1 MKKEAWYR
9 ICGSYFRQYCMTAG
23 VFLVFAAIFALIFS
37 LYDLETEAVFYAL
50 GLCILLAAAGLA
62 FHFFSYWRK
71 HERRRRILQN
81 VSLLTDQMP
90 KPETLAEADYQ
101 EMVYALKQLLD
112 ASLTNWQKERQE
124 SMDYYA
130 AWVHQIKTP
139 ISVIQMILQEED
151 TEEHRE
157 LAAEMF
163 RIEQYV
169 EMVLSFLRLG
179 SDSSDF
185 VFQQYDLDAIIR
197 QAVHKYAPQFVRKR
211 LRLQYEPASVQ
222 VLTDEKWLLFI
233 LEQLLSNAVKYTQ
246 EGTITIAVTPEK
258 LLKVSDTGIGIAPED
273 VPRIFEKG
281 FTGYNGRADRKSTGL
296 GLYLCRI
303 AADRLSH
310 KISVES
316 VVGGGTVFTLDLHT
330 DDLKVE

>member
-1 MKKEAWYR
+1 M
-9 ICGSYFRQYCMTAG
+9 
-23 VFLVFAAIFALIFS
+23 FAAIFALVFS
-37 LYDLETEAVFYAL
+37 LYDLETEAVFYAS
-50 GLCILLAAAGLA
+50 GLCILLAVVGLT
-62 FHFFSYWRK
+62 FHFLSYWKK
-71 HERRRRILQN
+71 HEERRRILQN
-81 VSLLTDQMP
+81 VSLLADKLP
-90 KPETLAEADYQ
+90 KPGTLAEADYQ

-112 ASLTNWQKERQE
+112 ASLTSWQKERRE
-124 SMDYYA
+124 SIDYYA
-130 AWVHQIKTP
+130 TWVHQIKTP

-163 RIEQYV
+163 RIGQYV

-179 SDSSDF
+179 NDSSDF
-185 VFQQYDLDAIIR
+185 LFQKYDLDAIIR

-211 LRLQYEPASVQ
+211 LRLQYEPVSVQ

-246 EGTITIAVTPEK
+246 EGTITITVTPEK
-258 LLKVSDTGIGIAPED
+258 ILKVSDTGIGIARED

-281 FTGYNGRADRKSTGL
+281 FTGYNGRADQKSTGL
-296 GLYLCRI
+296 GLYLCRM

-316 VVGGGTVFTLDLHT
+316 VVGRGTVFTLDLHT
-330 DDLKVE
+330 GEWKIE

>member
-1 MKKEAWYR
+1 
-9 ICGSYFRQYCMTAG
+9 
-23 VFLVFAAIFALIFS
+23 
-37 LYDLETEAVFYAL
+37 
-50 GLCILLAAAGLA
+50 
-62 FHFFSYWRK
+62 
-71 HERRRRILQN
+71 
-81 VSLLTDQMP
+81 
-90 KPETLAEADYQ
+90 
-101 EMVYALKQLLD
+101 
-112 ASLTNWQKERQE
+112 
-124 SMDYYA
+124 
-130 AWVHQIKTP
+130 
-139 ISVIQMILQEED
+139 
-151 TEEHRE
+151 
-157 LAAEMF
+157 
-163 RIEQYV
+163 
-169 EMVLSFLRLG
+169 MVLSFLRLG

-316 VVGGGTVFTLDLHT
+316 VVGGGTVVTLDLHT

>member
-1 MKKEAWYR
+1 M
-9 ICGSYFRQYCMTAG
+9 
-23 VFLVFAAIFALIFS
+23 
-37 LYDLETEAVFYAL
+37 
-50 GLCILLAAAGLA
+50 
-62 FHFFSYWRK
+62 
-71 HERRRRILQN
+71 
-81 VSLLTDQMP
+81 
-90 KPETLAEADYQ
+90 
-101 EMVYALKQLLD
+101 KQLLD

-316 VVGGGTVFTLDLHT
+316 VVGGGTVVTLDLHT